1 MKSNFRRLMVSL
13 SLLIGVAAPWAA
25 IAQAPIINIGS
36 GSTDDRLV
44 QLERISN
51 AHGQLL
57 TQLQQQVMDN
67 QRDIDTLRGQIQES
81 QYLLNQLT
89 ERQRELFSQLDTLSG
104 GTSNGAS
111 TDSGSSAGG
120 DSASAAVPADTSAP
134 DAAASKGNEKDDY
147 NAAVNMAMNT
157 KDYDG
162 AIGAFQSFIKSYPK
176 SSYLPNANYW
186 LGQMNYNKGK
196 KDDAVAYFASV
207 VKNWPKSQ
215 KAGESFYKVGLI
227 MQEKGDKAKAKA
239 IYQQVIAKYPG
250 STGAKLAEKK
260 LSGL

>member
-36 GSTDDRLV
+36 GSTDDRLM

-67 QRDIDTLRGQIQES
+67 QRDIDMLRGQIQES
-81 QYLLNQLT
+81 QYQLNQLT
-89 ERQRELFSQLDTLSG
+89 ERQRELFSQVDSLTG
-104 GTSNGAS
+104 GGSAS
-111 TDSGSSAGG
+111 TDNTSAASGNTDSAGT
-120 DSASAAVPADTSAP
+120 AATSAP
-134 DAAASKGNEKDDY
+134 AAASKGNEKDDY

-162 AIGAFQSFIKSYPK
+162 AISAFQRFIQSYPK
-176 SSYLPNANYW
+176 SGYLPNANYW

-196 KDDAVAYFASV
+196 KDDAAAYFASV

-239 IYQQVIAKYPG
+239 IYQQVVAKYPG
-250 STGAKLAEKK
+250 SSGAKLAEKK
-260 LSGL
+260 LAGL